1 VRKKKK
7 GFKHR
12 LQEDQIPQVNPML
25 SAAYESTFASLSSE
39 EADLVSNTYGDDVGV
54 QVSVL

>member
-1 VRKKKK
+1 
-7 GFKHR
+7 
-12 LQEDQIPQVNPML
+12 ML